1 MRIISGSL
9 GGRTF
14 EAPKGNK
21 THPMSDKVRGALF
34 NAMGD
39 LSDLT
44 VLDAFGGSGALGL
57 EAMSRGAAHGTII
70 ESDRSA
76 QTTIAKNIESLGL
89 SDRLQLR
96 RMSVTKWL
104 DEDVDG
110 RYHVILADPPY
121 DHLKLEVLN
130 LLPKRLK
137 QFGVLVL
144 SWPGKLAAPVL
155 DGLQQVSRKSY
166 GDAQL
171 VFYKQVP

>member
-1 MRIISGSL
+1 MRIISGTL

-57 EAMSRGAAHGTII
+57 EAISRGAAQATII

-76 QTTIAKNIESLGL
+76 QTTIAKNIEVLGL
-89 SDRLQLR
+89 GDRLQLR
-96 RMSVTKWL
+96 RMNIMKWL
-104 DEDVDG
+104 EENVDG

-121 DHLKLEVLN
+121 DHLQLETIN

-137 QFGVLVL
+137 QFGVFVV
-144 SWPGKLAAPVL
+144 SWPGKSTAPVL
-155 DGLQQVSRKSY
+155 DGLQQVSQKSY